1 MWKKNGRVDIC
12 VSGKK
17 QWWKAA
23 TWAQLIEKWSEREK
37 MEIKRLKKALEE
49 REAGFDGF
57 EGGSTGR
64 MRIATITAVARAFNN
79 AGRRRHVPSQGES
92 CRLPCF
98 FFCICRNKNP
108 KANKS
113 HPRASLAFNS
123 TNLTKT
129 PVWPFTIQT
138 PLLPW
143 WGITRGSDGVNL
155 RICIN
160 WRSIYEKP
168 KLFFLQNFLLY
179 ISYSLFASLLADLD
193 SISSYLWRLWQ
204 PTMIAAA
211 DI

>member
-1 MWKKNGRVDIC
+1 MKCYSAHLLNWLIFLQRWISQWNMWKKNGRVDIC

-138 PLLPW
+138 PLLP
-143 WGITRGSDGVNL
+143 
-155 RICIN
+155 
-160 WRSIYEKP
+160 
-168 KLFFLQNFLLY
+168 
-179 ISYSLFASLLADLD
+179 
-193 SISSYLWRLWQ
+193 
-204 PTMIAAA
+204 
-211 DI
+211 